1 LSKDYQS
8 DKLNFKFQVMEK
20 LISCCG
26 LNCAICDARIATIKN
41 DDDLRKATA
50 EKWSVAHNATDLLP
64 EMINCTGCREEG
76 VKFSYCSMC
85 EIRKCV
91 ETKGFNTCG
100 DCTDMETC
108 SIVAGIHK
116 YVPEAI
122 TNLQN
127 LN

>member
-1 LSKDYQS
+1 
-8 DKLNFKFQVMEK
+8 MEK

-26 LNCAICDARIATIKN
+26 LNCASCDARNATIKN
-41 DDDLRKATA
+41 DDELRKATA
-50 EKWSVAHNATDLLP
+50 EKWRITYSAPDLSV

-76 VKFSYCSMC
+76 VKFSHCNEC

-91 ETKGFNTCG
+91 KTKGFNTCG
-100 DCTDMETC
+100 DCPEMETC
-108 SIVAGIHK
+108 SIVSGVHK

-122 TNLQN
+122 TNLRN

>member
-1 LSKDYQS
+1 
-8 DKLNFKFQVMEK
+8 MEK
-20 LISCCG
+20 IISCCG
-26 LNCAICDARIATIKN
+26 LNCVTCDARIATVKN
-41 DDDLRKATA
+41 DDELRKATA
-50 EKWSVAHNATDLLP
+50 DKWRVSFKAPDLSP

-76 VKFSYCSMC
+76 VKFSHCYMC

-91 ETKGFNTCG
+91 ETKGYDTCG
-100 DCTDMETC
+100 DCEEMETC

-122 TNLQN
+122 TNLRN

>member
-1 LSKDYQS
+1 
-8 DKLNFKFQVMEK
+8 MEK
-20 LISCCG
+20 IISCCG
-26 LNCAICDARIATIKN
+26 LNYATCDARIATVKN
-41 DDDLRKATA
+41 DDELRKATA
-50 EKWSVAHNATDLLP
+50 DKWRVNFNAPDLSP

-76 VKFSYCSMC
+76 VKFSHCYMC

-91 ETKGFNTCG
+91 ETKGYDTCG
-100 DCTDMETC
+100 DCEEMETC

-122 TNLQN
+122 TNLRN